1 MINNLLVEF
10 ISSCLLQEENFVS
23 DIGGQLGLWV
33 GMSVLSLAEVLE
45 LVVLIIV
52 WCSSKKGDMKTDP
65 NFDEKK
71 GDTKTDPNFDEKK
84 GDMKTDP
91 NFDEK
96 RNSITTDTSIE

>member
-1 MINNLLVEF
+1 
-10 ISSCLLQEENFVS
+10 
-23 DIGGQLGLWV
+23 
-33 GMSVLSLAEVLE
+33 MSVLSLAEVLE

-71 GDTKTDPNFDEKK
+71 GD
-84 GDMKTDP
+84 MKTDP